1 MTSRWY
7 VLSCTPRKERLIYHQ
22 LRDQGFE
29 VFYPY
34 IVIRTKDLNT
44 LKIESYF
51 PGYLFVKV
59 DLSSVALSTFQWMPM
74 TSGLICVAGKPAF
87 VPDPMVQAIHRG
99 LKKVNSNVL
108 GMPED
113 LEEAS
118 KIQSQDD
125 AVPVTGSLFDPHT
138 PGGDRTRALL
148 QMLQGMSLSSEH

>member
-7 VLSCTPRKERLIYHQ
+7 VLSCTPRKERMIFHQ

-44 LKIESYF
+44 LKIEPYF

-74 TSGLICVAGKPAF
+74 TSGLICVAGNPAF
-87 VPDPMVQAIHRG
+87 VPDPMVQAIHRS
-99 LKKVNSNVL
+99 LKKANSNVL
-108 GMPED
+108 GMPEV

-118 KIQSQDD
+118 KAQDQDD
-125 AVPVTGSLFDPHT
+125 AFPVAGSLFDPHT

-148 QMLQGMSLSSEH
+148 QMLQGMNLSPEQ